1 MSDEPAPIQE
11 PASIQRVSRIPPGS
25 TIGMLGAG
33 QLGRMTA
40 MAAAPLGYRL
50 HVYSPKP
57 DSPTADVCAQTTVA
71 DWDDKA
77 ALEAFAEAV
86 DVITFEW
93 ENVPVET
100 LEYLEG
106 FCQVHPSPNILRIA
120 QDRLAEKR
128 FINDAGVETTGFAEV
143 GTLDELRDAVDDIGT
158 PCVIKSARFGYDGK
172 GQASIQEPC
181 DIDVAWEEIGER
193 RAVVEAF
200 VDYDCEM
207 SVIIARSPSGQLA
220 VYDPVLN
227 NHVDHILDTTEAP
240 APVEP
245 EICER
250 AVRIARTLADAF
262 DLVGI
267 LAVEL
272 FLTTD
277 ARLLVNEVAPRPH
290 NSGHWTIDACHTSQF
305 EQFVRAVCDLPL
317 GSPRRHSD
325 ATMEN
330 LLGPI
335 GERWLQA
342 LEEPEAN
349 LHVYGKKDAYPGRK
363 MGHVTRLM
371 PLSDRDYARL
381 TEDRG

>member
-1 MSDEPAPIQE
+1 MSNEPAAIE
-11 PASIQRVSRIPPGS
+11 RVSRIPTGS

-57 DSPTADVCAQTTVA
+57 NRPKQESPTAEVCAEVTSA

-77 ALEAFAEAV
+77 ALERFAKSV
-86 DVITFEW
+86 DVITYEW
-93 ENVPVET
+93 ENVPVDT
-100 LEYLEG
+100 LEYLQQ
-106 FCQVHPSPNILRIA
+106 FRQVHPSPHILRIA

-143 GTLDELRDAVDDIGT
+143 ETLDELRDAVADIGT

-172 GQASIQEPC
+172 GQASIKSPD
-181 DIDVAWEEIGER
+181 DIEAAWTEIGER

-200 VDYDCEM
+200 VDYFCEM

-220 VYDPVLN
+220 VYDPVSN
-227 NHVDHILDTTEAP
+227 NHVAHVLDTTEAP

-250 AVRIARTLADAF
+250 AVTIARTLADAF

-272 FLTTD
+272 FLTND
-277 ARLLVNEVAPRPH
+277 GRLLVNEVAPRPH

-305 EQFVRAVCDLPL
+305 EQYVRAVCDLPL
-317 GSPRRHSD
+317 GSPKRHSD
-325 ATMEN
+325 AIMQN

-335 GERWLQA
+335 GERWLHV
-342 LEEPEAN
+342 LEDDPEAN
-349 LHVYGKKDAYPGRK
+349 LHLYGKKDAYPGRK
-363 MGHVTRLM
+363 MGHVTRLT
-371 PLSDRDYARL
+371 PLSGEDYAYL
-381 TEDRG
+381 GEG